1 MTYRELLDKLQTLDE
16 EQLQQDVEIVGEC
29 IRDEYYDILEQDI
42 NLTLDDDDYSI
53 QIRLI

>member
-29 IRDEYYDILEQDI
+29 IRDEYYNILEQDI